1 MPIDQ
6 VVLQEQTLE
15 LMYPIECDGHV
26 EVRFVALNT
35 SDIKLIV
42 RRGLSDI
49 SHVTNM
55 DWY

>member
-1 MPIDQ
+1 MPLDQ

-15 LMYPIECDGHV
+15 LMCPVKCDSHV
-26 EVRFVALNT
+26 EVRSVALNT

-55 DWY
+55 NWY